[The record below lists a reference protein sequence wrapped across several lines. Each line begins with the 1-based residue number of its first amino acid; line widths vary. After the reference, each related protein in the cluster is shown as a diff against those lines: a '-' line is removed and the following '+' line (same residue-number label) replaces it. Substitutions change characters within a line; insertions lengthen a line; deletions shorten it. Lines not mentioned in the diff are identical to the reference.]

1 MNRLEIN
8 LSSNPFRD
16 NIMFY
21 AFHGIFILLL
31 ILATSFNV
39 YYFVHYRALRSEM
52 RTVLA
57 TSQQEISDLDKRAQQ
72 IRNIVSKKDIKDI
85 SEKSLFANDVILMRK
100 FFWTDLFNKLEEVLP
115 YTVKMQSIRPIFTDK
130 GIEVRVDGLSKD
142 LKSFFEFEKNLQNNA
157 NFANMRPE
165 NYRKPEG
172 SDLLFSLIFDYR
184 QQGPQYEEIFDDK
197 QKFSGRVSGQE
208 DLFQFSEGEGA
219 DKNEEQGIEQPEA
232 ERGE

>member
-16 NIMFY
+16 NIMLY

-31 ILATSFNV
+31 VLAMSFNI

-52 RTVLA
+52 RMVLA
-57 TSQQEISDLDKRAQQ
+57 TSQQEINNLDRRAQQ
-72 IRNIVSKKDIKDI
+72 IRNTISKKDIKDI

-115 YTVKMQSIRPIFTDK
+115 YTVKMQSIRPLFTDK

-142 LKSFFEFEKNLQNNA
+142 LKSFFEFEKNLQNNT

-172 SDLLFSLIFDYR
+172 SDLLFSLVFDYR

-197 QKFSGRVSGQE
+197 EKFSGRISRQE
-208 DLFQFSEGEGA
+208 DLSQPSEGTGGDKDEG
-219 DKNEEQGIEQPEA
+219 QGIDQTET